1 MKSFK
6 LVDQQGRAV
15 PMKQHGEGVLEEGIQ
30 ELAEVIV
37 WAALGREALTHPSRE
52 ADEENGAYWLFS
64 EDYVL
69 VIKEQ
74 AQKVAI
80 KEVRI
85 VA

>member
-1 MKSFK
+1 M
-6 LVDQQGRAV
+6 
-15 PMKQHGEGVLEEGIQ
+15 EEGIQ

-37 WAALGREALTHPSRE
+37 WSAMGREGLTHPSRE

-64 EDYVL
+64 ENYVL

-74 AQKVAI
+74 AQKVEI